1 MNINDPFGRMQG
13 KQERDYESL
22 RASLQRS
29 GVTTSAAANLLLAKL
44 SNKLKY
50 GLAFIIPTTLIL
62 ALILPE
68 MRIITLAIGGLLAVW
83 IVNASRRGRQYL
95 ERYID
100 EELTDSSDDQ
110 PAP

>member
-13 KQERDYESL
+13 KEQRDYESL

-29 GVTTSAAANLLLAKL
+29 GVTDPAGAHLLLEKL
-44 SNKLKY
+44 GNRMKY
-50 GLAFIIPTTLIL
+50 GLAFILPTTLIL
-62 ALILPE
+62 ALLLPE

-83 IVNASRRGRQYL
+83 IVNASRRGKQYL